1 MKKIVSL
8 FGEKSELFY
17 ALNQKAEAYAH
28 SLNLEYRWAP
38 QSPFSEESAIHE
50 LKNADAGIIDIE
62 PYGESI
68 FSQIKDSSKLLV
80 RFGVGYDKVDLA
92 AASRHGIAVART
104 AGANTTAVAEMALTL
119 ILSCKRKLNQSQHCI
134 QTGVWVKE
142 IGHEIIGSTVGI
154 IGYGCIG
161 RRFARLIKG
170 FGCHILAYD
179 PHPQSDIHKNDNVEF
194 VSLEE
199 LFSRSDAISI
209 HVPYTSETHHLINAK
224 LLSLMKPTGVIVN
237 TSRGGVVDEIALF
250 HALKSGQIASAG
262 IDVFEKEPLPLDSP
276 LLTLENIVLTPHV
289 SSQTVE
295 SLWNIYKM
303 ALDIS
308 ADFFAGK
315 GSPFIL
321 NQDYRN
327 YQS

>member
-38 QSPFSEESAIHE
+38 QSPFSAESAIHE

-119 ILSCKRKLNQSQHCI
+119 ILSCKRKLNQSQRCI

-224 LLSLMKPTGVIVN
+224 LLSLMKPTGVI
-237 TSRGGVVDEIALF
+237 
-250 HALKSGQIASAG
+250 ASAG